1 MSWVVEEWKEGL
13 STRVLHKIQEL
24 ESHLEKLKKERQ
36 QRQFQLE
43 SLEAALQKQKQKVE
57 NEKNEGSTLKRE
69 NQTLMELCESLEKT
83 KQKLSHELQ
92 VKESQ
97 VSLQEGQLISSKKQI
112 ESQHMKSQDCT
123 IWHQSHMFSHG
134 FYSALTDS
142 ESEELQVKCHKEI
155 GEKKRLETEWKIMK
169 SQVTKINPLHP
180 ENTISRREI
189 ARQQASSSVFSW
201 QQEKTPSRASTSCQE
216 TPLIS
221 QSATSHFPWE
231 SGATPSHKD
240 LNSAKKEFT
249 NCSVCKDSPLVHQMK
264 MQNQELRSRVQEL
277 DHKLQIQAQEMK
289 SSITK
294 LQETQLQLE
303 SMKMELTEKDKAQNK
318 TSKEITRIAT
328 QLDQAL
334 GQLAAKEEKVKRLSD
349 ELNCQ
354 RQNSESAQCSL
365 QQKIKEREKEHQEVR
380 FSTLSEKQQLE
391 TNAKDFTQKLNLM
404 DQAIRTMQ
412 LKENELKRTC
422 EEIKQQNHLLTCQSA
437 QQLQEIC
444 QLKDDLC
451 GAKQLLQQSQ
461 HFAEDMKNKNCSL
474 ETELKVLEEKLK
486 KEDDAFTLKEM
497 KVVISDLEKEQ
508 DSLQQL
514 LKHKENIIEE
524 LSIKLEDL
532 ETLQK
537 GVVECEGPKKEI
549 EVLSQW
555 KEESEQLLNQLGV
568 EKEELMSKISNLERA
583 LKTEQFISLER
594 TRAIEVENENLT
606 VEINSLKCMVEN
618 KIVELEEHKKA
629 YIDLQQENAMSEE
642 KHRKEREN
650 NSLKLSEFTKQVDV
664 LEKKLQSTAN
674 EVLDK
679 EKCIAA
685 LETSLASHM
694 QLNACLQKQC
704 EELSQARD
712 EIERKLAEAEQRGKD
727 FTQETGQH
735 LSRLQASL
743 SEKQDLLAEV
753 LAALEEKDKQLQA
766 LIKEHGQQ
774 TEIQDLKINSTSPKY
789 SAQQLKVMSQT
800 ISQKEPDL
808 SAEISISKKE
818 TEGLHDHSSRLRC
831 AMATPGQKKLSLMQT
846 KLLLSNSLEKR
857 EGSFSELS
865 EKQKRKSLLLSEA
878 EGLEMKCMSLE
889 AQVENLEGALR
900 EQACHFEVER
910 NEFETQE
917 KQQLHKCE
925 ELQHKIVS
933 LEEKN
938 NILHGQLENIQPVP
952 EEAEILG
959 QESVIQNNVQP
970 HDSVWLQEN
979 KQLIKELKIRNEKGK
994 GGFPLDRASL
1004 ESLRLSMKEK
1014 EDELNKYQVKLE
1026 LLQMDLEDKEI
1037 SVENYADQV
1046 KQLEIVLRTMEIKV
1060 ERSEMEKEKLKH
1072 ELQVLKELGNPALE
1086 IAEEDGNNHSPVSSR
1101 AVTKEN
1107 FNQQIDS
1114 KCSSVPPDLTL
1125 SQNDYAQLASSLH
1138 VTMSMLN
1145 ELEKMCEHLQTE
1157 KSTLASQL
1165 KQAQLECI
1173 TSTDTVAEE
1182 LVEKIGEDK
1191 EKKAPFSVELIGPY
1205 KLGAQS
1211 DIDQISLMTEE
1222 HCVGLDYA
1230 DLKLTSKQIKTCLDE
1245 VKEKALSLKNEYN
1258 IFQEQ
1263 SLNMISKISELQCYS
1278 ETLKEENTALPT
1290 SFNQVS
1296 TPSLTVLMTPS
1307 PGDENGPNS
1316 DKKANLKGTPDKH
1329 HNSLVELFS
1338 NYAWV
1343 FPMKQEHVIS
1353 KEEKMINMMEHLLCE
1368 DYENSFKM
1376 IEESFRSHK
1385 NLEDEEIQ
1393 KIQGL
1398 LLSAR
1403 EEIDGLQKQN
1413 ISDNE
1418 KWQQKLH
1425 RVILQMASELP
1436 DERKAEPQLPLR
1448 GLDVSC
1454 QPLLCQG
1461 NDHSC
1466 HLGMNALSS
1475 ISTVLEAVDHKAAIK
1490 PYEENGS
1497 EVQRTACE
1505 AKVSIKSTA
1514 KCLPDLDKYSRNAAD
1529 ESVSHLNCPDEL
1541 SLPPN
1546 HNTSIMS
1553 GNFLENRCSSE
1564 ISQQHIKQAY
1574 SQNSKTSHDMEESKE
1589 IINTLLKEIQNAKSD
1604 LDSKAKELAEKR
1616 TSCIELNKKILFL
1629 EQENKDLSEAL
1640 KSVTSDNQQLSYNL
1654 TILEIEFKKAKSDLE
1669 VNKIR
1674 LSDTADALEDLEM
1687 TKADWVEKLLEV
1699 ENDLRKI
1706 KSEKGNVERHALSLE
1721 ADLEEFQSKNELLE
1735 KEIENK
1741 LKTISGLQEQLSVI
1755 TAERNQFSQELS
1767 TLSIDKEELDQIHK
1781 KMQAKIKD
1789 LELSQVDSAEFIRI
1803 LEAEARNQ
1811 AKLLQATKA
1820 DSDQLSTEK
1829 DCLML
1834 QLQNLDKLVQELAL
1848 EKEAA
1853 QNQMEHLAEEK
1864 EVSLR
1869 ECESLSSKLSTSE
1882 MENAKKSK
1890 FLEGS
1895 LKEKR
1900 ILAARL
1906 KSAQEEVHDLQ
1917 RGMDQLTKRILSDEK
1932 SRQRMAEKLKEN
1944 ERKTD
1949 SLLDKIEHLERELQL
1964 SEENLENAI
1973 LQTELAK
1980 AETETVTAEVG
1991 KLHENLHSLQCEIN
2005 VLKAEKEC
2013 LGRELEENRDKVSSL
2028 EVSNI
2033 TLVKQLEEMEK
2044 RKVQIVGSYENML
2057 AQVASKLKQICE
2069 EMKLFPSK
2077 QKTYKAKKEDLI
2089 NEITSLKDEN
2099 ARLVYFLEE
2108 AKCKNSEL
2116 EQLMETYIQEFQD
2129 FEQKFNE
2136 NDSSLELKNET
2147 SQVFPEDPQ
2156 VKLQKIVQ
2164 LKEEYNYF
2172 CHKFQQWLDDGRKLK
2187 QGKKHMVKQI
2197 HELET
2202 QLKMADEIRLELEGL
2217 KESLEEKTTEAG
2229 ENLEKYCALII
2240 NLHKLEEDNEML
2252 RTQVSLLNTQL
2263 KQLSRATSSFQS
2275 SGGPT
2280 KIADELLMEKPLS
2293 GSTAAEGQNCQ
2304 GNRESTKKTRT
2315 LPEAVIKENENKTT
2329 FHQHGPAGPPGS
2341 TEYGSDSFPK
2351 TGGKG
2356 KQCLFKIE
2364 VIIPMV
2370 IILNIFDSGFG
2381 VSRIMNIRP
2390 NTMKEHGKL
2399 SETVYWAV

>member
-1 MSWVVEEWKEGL
+1 MLLNGK
-13 STRVLHKIQEL
+13 KIP
-24 ESHLEKLKKERQ
+24 K
-36 QRQFQLE
+36 F
-43 SLEAALQKQKQKVE
+43 
-57 NEKNEGSTLKRE
+57 
-69 NQTLMELCESLEKT
+69 
-83 KQKLSHELQ
+83 
-92 VKESQ
+92 
-97 VSLQEGQLISSKKQI
+97 
-112 ESQHMKSQDCT
+112 
-123 IWHQSHMFSHG
+123 
-134 FYSALTDS
+134 
-142 ESEELQVKCHKEI
+142 
-155 GEKKRLETEWKIMK
+155 
-169 SQVTKINPLHP
+169 
-180 ENTISRREI
+180 
-189 ARQQASSSVFSW
+189 
-201 QQEKTPSRASTSCQE
+201 
-216 TPLIS
+216 
-221 QSATSHFPWE
+221 
-231 SGATPSHKD
+231 
-240 LNSAKKEFT
+240 
-249 NCSVCKDSPLVHQMK
+249 
-264 MQNQELRSRVQEL
+264 
-277 DHKLQIQAQEMK
+277 
-289 SSITK
+289 
-294 LQETQLQLE
+294 
-303 SMKMELTEKDKAQNK
+303 
-318 TSKEITRIAT
+318 
-328 QLDQAL
+328 
-334 GQLAAKEEKVKRLSD
+334 
-349 ELNCQ
+349 
-354 RQNSESAQCSL
+354 
-365 QQKIKEREKEHQEVR
+365 
-380 FSTLSEKQQLE
+380 
-391 TNAKDFTQKLNLM
+391 
-404 DQAIRTMQ
+404 
-412 LKENELKRTC
+412 
-422 EEIKQQNHLLTCQSA
+422 
-437 QQLQEIC
+437 
-444 QLKDDLC
+444 
-451 GAKQLLQQSQ
+451 QQS
-461 HFAEDMKNKNCSL
+461 
-474 ETELKVLEEKLK
+474 
-486 KEDDAFTLKEM
+486 
-497 KVVISDLEKEQ
+497 
-508 DSLQQL
+508 
-514 LKHKENIIEE
+514 
-524 LSIKLEDL
+524 
-532 ETLQK
+532 
-537 GVVECEGPKKEI
+537 
-549 EVLSQW
+549 
-555 KEESEQLLNQLGV
+555 
-568 EKEELMSKISNLERA
+568 
-583 LKTEQFISLER
+583 
-594 TRAIEVENENLT
+594 
-606 VEINSLKCMVEN
+606 
-618 KIVELEEHKKA
+618 
-629 YIDLQQENAMSEE
+629 
-642 KHRKEREN
+642 
-650 NSLKLSEFTKQVDV
+650 
-664 LEKKLQSTAN
+664 
-674 EVLDK
+674 
-679 EKCIAA
+679 
-685 LETSLASHM
+685 
-694 QLNACLQKQC
+694 
-704 EELSQARD
+704 
-712 EIERKLAEAEQRGKD
+712 
-727 FTQETGQH
+727 
-735 LSRLQASL
+735 
-743 SEKQDLLAEV
+743 
-753 LAALEEKDKQLQA
+753 
-766 LIKEHGQQ
+766 GQQ
-774 TEIQDLKINSTSPKY
+774 
-789 SAQQLKVMSQT
+789 
-800 ISQKEPDL
+800 
-808 SAEISISKKE
+808 
-818 TEGLHDHSSRLRC
+818 
-831 AMATPGQKKLSLMQT
+831 
-846 KLLLSNSLEKR
+846 
-857 EGSFSELS
+857 
-865 EKQKRKSLLLSEA
+865 
-878 EGLEMKCMSLE
+878 
-889 AQVENLEGALR
+889 QV
-900 EQACHFEVER
+900 
-910 NEFETQE
+910 
-917 KQQLHKCE
+917 
-925 ELQHKIVS
+925 
-933 LEEKN
+933 
-938 NILHGQLENIQPVP
+938 
-952 EEAEILG
+952 
-959 QESVIQNNVQP
+959 
-970 HDSVWLQEN
+970 
-979 KQLIKELKIRNEKGK
+979 
-994 GGFPLDRASL
+994 
-1004 ESLRLSMKEK
+1004 
-1014 EDELNKYQVKLE
+1014 
-1026 LLQMDLEDKEI
+1026 
-1037 SVENYADQV
+1037 
-1046 KQLEIVLRTMEIKV
+1046 
-1060 ERSEMEKEKLKH
+1060 
-1072 ELQVLKELGNPALE
+1072 
-1086 IAEEDGNNHSPVSSR
+1086 
-1101 AVTKEN
+1101 
-1107 FNQQIDS
+1107 
-1114 KCSSVPPDLTL
+1114 
-1125 SQNDYAQLASSLH
+1125 
-1138 VTMSMLN
+1138 
-1145 ELEKMCEHLQTE
+1145 
-1157 KSTLASQL
+1157 
-1165 KQAQLECI
+1165 
-1173 TSTDTVAEE
+1173 
-1182 LVEKIGEDK
+1182 
-1191 EKKAPFSVELIGPY
+1191 
-1205 KLGAQS
+1205 
-1211 DIDQISLMTEE
+1211 
-1222 HCVGLDYA
+1222 
-1230 DLKLTSKQIKTCLDE
+1230 
-1245 VKEKALSLKNEYN
+1245 
-1258 IFQEQ
+1258 
-1263 SLNMISKISELQCYS
+1263 
-1278 ETLKEENTALPT
+1278 
-1290 SFNQVS
+1290 
-1296 TPSLTVLMTPS
+1296 
-1307 PGDENGPNS
+1307 
-1316 DKKANLKGTPDKH
+1316 
-1329 HNSLVELFS
+1329 
-1338 NYAWV
+1338 V
-1343 FPMKQEHVIS
+1343 FPPE
-1353 KEEKMINMMEHLLCE
+1353 
-1368 DYENSFKM
+1368 
-1376 IEESFRSHK
+1376 
-1385 NLEDEEIQ
+1385 
-1393 KIQGL
+1393 
-1398 LLSAR
+1398 
-1403 EEIDGLQKQN
+1403 
-1413 ISDNE
+1413 
-1418 KWQQKLH
+1418 
-1425 RVILQMASELP
+1425 
-1436 DERKAEPQLPLR
+1436 
-1448 GLDVSC
+1448 
-1454 QPLLCQG
+1454 QG

-2156 VKLQKIVQ
+2156 VSSKHPEEELEARTSEQYTLLGQPSKLQKIVQ

-2202 QLKMADEIRLELEGL
+2202 QLKMADACSPGVVPMEEIRLELEGL

-2356 KQCLFKIE
+2356 FSDTPPRNSEKCLTPRTCPSPRRPSLRSLQLPENSAENYHWFDNPEATAEGSRRPKINNAQLQGIQAAGSPLGFTPRSPLSAPNQSTQAVSGKSAE
-2364 VIIPMV
+2364 DLGVIQT
-2370 IILNIFDSGFG
+2370 SH
-2381 VSRIMNIRP
+2381 S
-2390 NTMKEHGKL
+2390 L
-2399 SETVYWAV
+2399 STEENQLDEACHVQ

>member
-1 MSWVVEEWKEGL
+1 MLGVAGVPSHQARPLPHPAAAPLRLPSASSRFLGQCRLKAGKRGRRATPVRGAPAFRLVIGSTEERPEALGFGAANRRPGLASANDCVGASVAGLNLGLRWKENKEAIRTVAEQREVGERILLGAGAKSAEMSWVVEEWKEGL

-112 ESQHMKSQDCT
+112 ERLEQELKRYKSELERSQKTLISCEASLTSTPQKN
-123 IWHQSHMFSHG
+123 
-134 FYSALTDS
+134 LTDPS
-142 ESEELQVKCHKEI
+142 LS
-155 GEKKRLETEWKIMK
+155 
-169 SQVTKINPLHP
+169 SQN
-180 ENTISRREI
+180 
-189 ARQQASSSVFSW
+189 
-201 QQEKTPSRASTSCQE
+201 
-216 TPLIS
+216 
-221 QSATSHFPWE
+221 
-231 SGATPSHKD
+231 
-240 LNSAKKEFT
+240 
-249 NCSVCKDSPLVHQMK
+249 
-264 MQNQELRSRVQEL
+264 ELRSRVQEL

-365 QQKIKEREKEHQEVR
+365 QQKIKEREKEHQEELSLQLSQVKAELQGELHQAKK
-380 FSTLSEKQQLE
+380 SYNLLQAELEKTLSEKQQLE

-1307 PGDENGPNS
+1307 PGDEKFQSDRTFCMGIPCFSETVFCGTLIATEAAFNGDHNKTTNGISGPNS

-1454 QPLLCQG
+1454 QPLLC
-1461 NDHSC
+1461 
-1466 HLGMNALSS
+1466 
-1475 ISTVLEAVDHKAAIK
+1475 VDPEPANEQKNPFPAACREK
-1490 PYEENGS
+1490 RSRKREDDVRKREG
-1497 EVQRTACE
+1497 
-1505 AKVSIKSTA
+1505 
-1514 KCLPDLDKYSRNAAD
+1514 KCLY
-1529 ESVSHLNCPDEL
+1529 HW
-1541 SLPPN
+1541 
-1546 HNTSIMS
+1546 H
-1553 GNFLENRCSSE
+1553 
-1564 ISQQHIKQAY
+1564 
-1574 SQNSKTSHDMEESKE
+1574 
-1589 IINTLLKEIQNAKSD
+1589 
-1604 LDSKAKELAEKR
+1604 
-1616 TSCIELNKKILFL
+1616 
-1629 EQENKDLSEAL
+1629 
-1640 KSVTSDNQQLSYNL
+1640 
-1654 TILEIEFKKAKSDLE
+1654 
-1669 VNKIR
+1669 
-1674 LSDTADALEDLEM
+1674 
-1687 TKADWVEKLLEV
+1687 
-1699 ENDLRKI
+1699 
-1706 KSEKGNVERHALSLE
+1706 
-1721 ADLEEFQSKNELLE
+1721 
-1735 KEIENK
+1735 
-1741 LKTISGLQEQLSVI
+1741 
-1755 TAERNQFSQELS
+1755 
-1767 TLSIDKEELDQIHK
+1767 
-1781 KMQAKIKD
+1781 
-1789 LELSQVDSAEFIRI
+1789 
-1803 LEAEARNQ
+1803 
-1811 AKLLQATKA
+1811 
-1820 DSDQLSTEK
+1820 
-1829 DCLML
+1829 
-1834 QLQNLDKLVQELAL
+1834 
-1848 EKEAA
+1848 
-1853 QNQMEHLAEEK
+1853 
-1864 EVSLR
+1864 
-1869 ECESLSSKLSTSE
+1869 
-1882 MENAKKSK
+1882 
-1890 FLEGS
+1890 
-1895 LKEKR
+1895 
-1900 ILAARL
+1900 
-1906 KSAQEEVHDLQ
+1906 
-1917 RGMDQLTKRILSDEK
+1917 
-1932 SRQRMAEKLKEN
+1932 
-1944 ERKTD
+1944 
-1949 SLLDKIEHLERELQL
+1949 
-1964 SEENLENAI
+1964 AI
-1973 LQTELAK
+1973 L
-1980 AETETVTAEVG
+1980 
-1991 KLHENLHSLQCEIN
+1991 N
-2005 VLKAEKEC
+2005 
-2013 LGRELEENRDKVSSL
+2013 
-2028 EVSNI
+2028 
-2033 TLVKQLEEMEK
+2033 
-2044 RKVQIVGSYENML
+2044 
-2057 AQVASKLKQICE
+2057 
-2069 EMKLFPSK
+2069 
-2077 QKTYKAKKEDLI
+2077 
-2089 NEITSLKDEN
+2089 
-2099 ARLVYFLEE
+2099 
-2108 AKCKNSEL
+2108 
-2116 EQLMETYIQEFQD
+2116 
-2129 FEQKFNE
+2129 
-2136 NDSSLELKNET
+2136 
-2147 SQVFPEDPQ
+2147 
-2156 VKLQKIVQ
+2156 
-2164 LKEEYNYF
+2164 
-2172 CHKFQQWLDDGRKLK
+2172 W
-2187 QGKKHMVKQI
+2187 
-2197 HELET
+2197 
-2202 QLKMADEIRLELEGL
+2202 
-2217 KESLEEKTTEAG
+2217 
-2229 ENLEKYCALII
+2229 
-2240 NLHKLEEDNEML
+2240 
-2252 RTQVSLLNTQL
+2252 
-2263 KQLSRATSSFQS
+2263 
-2275 SGGPT
+2275 
-2280 KIADELLMEKPLS
+2280 
-2293 GSTAAEGQNCQ
+2293 
-2304 GNRESTKKTRT
+2304 
-2315 LPEAVIKENENKTT
+2315 
-2329 FHQHGPAGPPGS
+2329 
-2341 TEYGSDSFPK
+2341 
-2351 TGGKG
+2351 
-2356 KQCLFKIE
+2356 
-2364 VIIPMV
+2364 
-2370 IILNIFDSGFG
+2370 
-2381 VSRIMNIRP
+2381 
-2390 NTMKEHGKL
+2390 
-2399 SETVYWAV
+2399 